1 MERDEN
7 TDNFIEKNK
16 TNQKQKTKPEHK
28 EQAGKMEHDD
38 RERETGGEGRGEVRE
53 ERRGERGP
61 DCVMRAPDLQTT

>member
-1 MERDEN
+1 
-7 TDNFIEKNK
+7 
-16 TNQKQKTKPEHK
+16 
-28 EQAGKMEHDD
+28 MEHDD